1 MQQIVE
7 CKRKP
12 PHMRLKCQRL
22 RLLPG
27 EVLIREVPVFGRLE
41 IDWSRKVEL
50 LDDDAWP
57 HIEILSDDLDQL
69 VRGLA
74 RGTIGID
81 KH

>member
-1 MQQIVE
+1 
-7 CKRKP
+7 
-12 PHMRLKCQRL
+12 MRLICQGL
-22 RLLPG
+22 RFLPS
-27 EVLIREVPVFGRLE
+27 EVLIREMPVFGRLK

-74 RGTIGID
+74 RGTVGINE
-81 KH
+81 H

>member
-1 MQQIVE
+1 
-7 CKRKP
+7 
-12 PHMRLKCQRL
+12 MRLICQRL
-22 RLLPG
+22 RFLPS

-57 HIEILSDDLDQL
+57 HIEVLSDNLDQL

-74 RGTIGID
+74 RGTVGINE
-81 KH
+81 H

>member
-1 MQQIVE
+1 
-7 CKRKP
+7 
-12 PHMRLKCQRL
+12 MRLICQRL
-22 RLLPG
+22 RFLPS

-57 HIEILSDDLDQL
+57 HIEILSDNLDQL

-74 RGTIGID
+74 RGTVGINE
-81 KH
+81 H

>member
-1 MQQIVE
+1 
-7 CKRKP
+7 
-12 PHMRLKCQRL
+12 MRLICQGL
-22 RLLPG
+22 RFLPS

-41 IDWSRKVEL
+41 INWSRKVEL

-74 RGTIGID
+74 RGTVGINE
-81 KH
+81 H